1 MMRWQF
7 IRHFVRSLLLVAGLW
22 STHEAAATCSTCS
35 YSNPYCRVV
44 QGNGFVDCRAE
55 PTGGSSCSGNCTLPV
70 RWTDASA
77 ERVYTGYIRHKGAAG
92 SQVIGGSAAER
103 DSRDHGFWSLLRV
116 PRQRE
121 LAEQLHGDLALAQA
135 ILRLGKFSKDELA
148 TDVGA
153 FTFSIPSNEAER
165 QDWFN
170 GKPISMREEQ
180 FFAGYAEYRLMPST
194 GNTRDIHLNTWQVQ
208 FSNEMPVSG
217 SSQWLRFERGE
228 SGWELAEITRSS
240 VIPARA
246 FGNWGR
252 D

>member
-1 MMRWQF
+1 
-7 IRHFVRSLLLVAGLW
+7 
-22 STHEAAATCSTCS
+22 
-35 YSNPYCRVV
+35 
-44 QGNGFVDCRAE
+44 
-55 PTGGSSCSGNCTLPV
+55 
-70 RWTDASA
+70 
-77 ERVYTGYIRHKGAAG
+77 
-92 SQVIGGSAAER
+92 VIGGSAVER
-103 DSRDHGFWSLLRV
+103 DSRDRRFWSLLRV
-116 PRQRE
+116 SKHRE

-135 ILRLGKFSKDELA
+135 ILRLGKFSNDELA

-153 FTFSIPSNEAER
+153 FTFSIPSNETER

-208 FSNEMPVSG
+208 LSNEMPVSG